1 MDSVAK
7 RGRPPKARLEG
18 ASVQQFSEYIA
29 AADGDAPIRNDT
41 GPVPGDNGAAL
52 ARLTAHFIATYPEA
66 WEELRLCPLQHGIE
80 DMAARMKG
88 KG

>member
-18 ASVQQFSEYIA
+18 LEHPAIA
-29 AADGDAPIRNDT
+29 ALSAAMDAQPKPDT

-52 ARLTAHFIATYPEA
+52 ERLTAHFIATYPDA
-66 WEELRLCPLQHGIE
+66 WEDLRLCPLQHGLE